1 MAEQSGVGFRRFD
14 TYRLV
19 KSEDLNHHGTLFA
32 GRSAEWFVESAFVAA
47 AHQVP
52 PENIVCVQ
60 VHGMHFS
67 RPVNRG
73 DVVRFTSRLV
83 HAGRTSLV
91 AHAVLCTADDRQVVD
106 GFVSFVHVDADGR
119 PQPHG
124 VSVFA
129 GTDEE
134 RRIQER
140 ARALGQRA

>member
-119 PQPHG
+119 PKPHG
-124 VSVFA
+124 VSVEA
-129 GTDEE
+129 VTDEE
-134 RRIQER
+134 RRIQEQ
-140 ARALGQRA
+140 ARALGQKK